1 FEFNVNFEH
10 TIKFSPYLFTETNID
25 EIETSYLHQ
34 KPTSIQNLLKST
46 QFSRRELQIIYRGF
60 KEDCPTGYLTEDIFK
75 IIYGKFFPQGGELNF
90 SLLNQQI
97 NKFINIFVQE
107 LKKAFKISDANM
119 YAHFVFRTFTNSN
132 QGKIT
137 FEQLVRCLSSLIHGP
152 SVSKLMWI
160 FHLYDT
166 EGDGVIDKTEML
178 KVVQAIYDLLGKHT
192 DPPYEEASVKEHMES
207 VFHLRLLQKLDINQ
221 DGVISPEEFL
231 QACQNVS

>member
-1 FEFNVNFEH
+1 MPFA
-10 TIKFSPYLFTETNID
+10 FSKGLREALSKWTDKTSKHCETNID

-75 IIYGKFFPQGGELNF
+75 IIYGKFFPQG
-90 SLLNQQI
+90 
-97 NKFINIFVQE
+97 
-107 LKKAFKISDANM
+107 DANM

-207 VFHLRLLQKLDINQ
+207 VFHKLDINQ

-231 QACQNVS
+231 QACQNDPNISDALGCLHTII